1 MRHRVFRGKLDTDR
15 RWWRRWEPLTTGTS
29 RRDMA
34 STMDETQKHD
44 ADERIG
50 IDLIGTGEKRLLWGA
65 SRLGFPRHDSGV
77 RWGKRRLRLAEP
89 PGAKGAIGAPSAW
102 IFLVRLHPCRA

>member
-34 STMDETQKHD
+34 STMDATRED
-44 ADERIG
+44 ADKTIWFERM
-50 IDLIGTGEKRLLWGA
+50 E
-65 SRLGFPRHDSGV
+65 LG
-77 RWGKRRLRLAEP
+77 WRR
-89 PGAKGAIGAPSAW
+89 
-102 IFLVRLHPCRA
+102 CRRKT